1 VSGPQGCCPH
11 QEAAIELL
19 SRRHA
24 MNIVWLLQRGDPR
37 RFNEIKRDLGINP
50 VSLCQRLT
58 ELEECAIVVRKTYRE
73 TPPRVEY
80 SLTDKGRDLVP
91 LINLIGAWARRHGE
105 GAADAPGGRGEG
117 EAVELRGLA
126 NKG

>member
-1 VSGPQGCCPH
+1 MSGPQGCCPH

-24 MNIVWLLQRGDPR
+24 LNIVWLLQRGDPR
-37 RFNEIKRDLGINP
+37 RFNEIKRELGINP

-58 ELEECAIVVRKTYRE
+58 ELEEGAIIVRKTYRE

-80 SLTDKGRDLVP
+80 SLTVKGRDLVP
-91 LINLIGAWARRHGE
+91 LINLLGAWARRHGE
-105 GAADAPGGRGEG
+105 GSHGPSGEKAAC